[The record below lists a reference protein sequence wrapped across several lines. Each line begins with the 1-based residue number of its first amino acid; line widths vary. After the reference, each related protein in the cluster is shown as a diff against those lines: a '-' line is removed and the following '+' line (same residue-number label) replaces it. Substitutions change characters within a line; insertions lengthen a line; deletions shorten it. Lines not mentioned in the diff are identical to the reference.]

1 MIYNII
7 VKYITGEIEKYFG
20 KFTVTADE
28 LIIYPYQHEEA
39 KRIYIPK
46 SSILLWEVEQEV

>member
-1 MIYNII
+1 MIYDIT

-20 KFTVTADE
+20 KFTVTSDE
-28 LIIYPYQHEEA
+28 LIIYPYGHEEA

-46 SSILLWEVEQEV
+46 SSILLWEIE